1 MIDSHC
7 AAKIA
12 LAGWFWFIATPV
24 IWSQESEAA
33 AETTHTND
41 RDAQPSGWMEEI
53 TEVRRQLGAGLL
65 NGSLLDDPN
74 VPNEGARNQE
84 FLRELRRIAA
94 QAPRIAPDDE
104 RRAISDA
111 TTADICV
118 SDVALNAALRHAARL
133 LEEKA
138 NRLEDSQSF
147 GSADQCRKLATRL
160 RRQSHKLSQ

>member
-1 MIDSHC
+1 MIDSRC
-7 AAKIA
+7 VAKIA

-24 IWSQESEAA
+24 IWSQESKAA
-33 AETTHTND
+33 PETTHAND
-41 RDAQPSGWMEEI
+41 GDPQPSSWLEEI

-65 NGSLLDDPN
+65 KGSLLDDPN
-74 VPNEGARNQE
+74 SPNEAAQNQE

-94 QAPRIAPDDE
+94 QAPKIAPNNQ
-104 RRAISDA
+104 IPGIPSA
-111 TTADICV
+111 TTADMDV
-118 SDVALNAALRHAARL
+118 SDVALIDALRHTARL

-147 GSADQCRKLATRL
+147 GSADEYRKLATRL